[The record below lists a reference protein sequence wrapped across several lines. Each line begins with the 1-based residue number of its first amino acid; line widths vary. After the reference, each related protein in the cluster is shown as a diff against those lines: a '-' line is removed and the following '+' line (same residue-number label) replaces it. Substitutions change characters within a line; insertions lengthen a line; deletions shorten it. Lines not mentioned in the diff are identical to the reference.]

1 MKTQRTLFV
10 LLLNF
15 VAHFLCSQPTITIG
29 KGNSKGVNVS
39 TSNAGSGSATL
50 SSIGFLPNPNASSR
64 FLSQATFGS
73 TYPEIQKVASQGIE
87 KWLDDQLA
95 MPNYFKIETYVQNLH
110 QSIVDSLNIKN
121 NVSTYTLTNVGVDNR
136 HFDISWFQGSMTAPD
151 LLRWRVAFALS
162 EIFVTSRLSP
172 FNDNPYALASYYDVL
187 MENSFSTYRALIDK
201 ITYHPTMGT
210 PHIPE

>member
-1 MKTQRTLFV
+1 MKIQRALFV

-87 KWLDDQLA
+87 KWLDD
-95 MPNYFKIETYVQNLH
+95 N
-110 QSIVDSLNIKN
+110 
-121 NVSTYTLTNVGVDNR
+121 
-136 HFDISWFQGSMTAPD
+136 
-151 LLRWRVAFALS
+151 
-162 EIFVTSRLSP
+162 
-172 FNDNPYALASYYDVL
+172 
-187 MENSFSTYRALIDK
+187 
-201 ITYHPTMGT
+201 
-210 PHIPE
+210 